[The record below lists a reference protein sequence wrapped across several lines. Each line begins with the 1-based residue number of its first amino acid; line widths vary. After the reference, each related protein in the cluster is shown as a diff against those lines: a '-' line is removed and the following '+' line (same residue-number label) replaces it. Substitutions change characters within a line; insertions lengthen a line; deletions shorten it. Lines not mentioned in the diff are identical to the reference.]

1 MRVEYRIEPCKSAL
15 TQVRG
20 MPFRWSINPYMGCV
34 HRCTFCYV
42 RHFEQRADRP
52 SDDRYG
58 RSIRVK
64 PNIAAVLRREL
75 MRASWNRDEVALG
88 TATDPYQPAEGKF
101 RLTRAC
107 LVELDAA
114 WTPYSIVT
122 RGPLVVRDI
131 DVLQQASG
139 RAGAEVFLSLPTLDE
154 RVWRTTE
161 PGTAPPA
168 SRLEAIRRLAGAGI
182 DVGVGIAPILP
193 GLSDDPAQLEAVV
206 RAARAAGARKIW
218 ASVVH
223 LRPGVREHF
232 LEALARD
239 WPEEVGRYEAL
250 FASRAYLSAAT
261 AGPILEPVRSAT
273 AAVPSP
279 RRRPVQGVTAAPTRP
294 GHLKQRQEGAD
305 ARRRIAPWPTR
316 SPASSRTTTRSF
328 ARASASR
335 CRARRASA

>member
-20 MPFRWSINPYMGCV
+20 MPFRWSLNPYMGCV

-64 PNIAAVLRREL
+64 PNVAPVLRREL
-75 MRASWNRDEVALG
+75 ARPSWNRDEVALG

-168 SRLEAIRRLAGAGI
+168 SRLEAIRRLVGAGI

-206 RAARAAGARKIW
+206 GAARAAGARKIW

-239 WPEEVGRYEAL
+239 WPAEVGRYEAL

-261 AGPILEPVRSAT
+261 TGPILEPVRRAT
-273 AAVPSP
+273 AAIPSP
-279 RRRPVQGVTAAPTRP
+279 RRRPSRMTEP
-294 GHLKQRQEGAD
+294 RQLAL
-305 ARRRIAPWPTR
+305 IV
-316 SPASSRTTTRSF
+316 
-328 ARASASR
+328 
-335 CRARRASA
+335 

>member
-20 MPFRWSINPYMGCV
+20 MPFRWSLNPYMGCV

-131 DVLQQASG
+131 DVLQHASG

-168 SRLEAIRRLAGAGI
+168 SRLEAIRRLAAAGI

-193 GLSDDPAQLEAVV
+193 GLSDDPAKLEAVAC
-206 RAARAAGARKIW
+206 AARAAGARKIW

-239 WPEEVGRYEAL
+239 WPEEVARYEAL

-261 AGPILEPVRSAT
+261 AGPILEPVRRAT
-273 AAVPSP
+273 AALPSP
-279 RRRPVQGVTAAPTRP
+279 RRRSPMASQP
-294 GHLKQRQEGAD
+294 RQLAL
-305 ARRRIAPWPTR
+305 TV
-316 SPASSRTTTRSF
+316 
-328 ARASASR
+328 
-335 CRARRASA
+335 

>member
-20 MPFRWSINPYMGCV
+20 MPFKWSLNPYMGCA

-64 PNIAAVLRREL
+64 SNVAEVLRCELSRKSWGRE
-75 MRASWNRDEVALG
+75 EVALG
-88 TATDPYQPAEGKF
+88 TATDPYQPAEGRF

-107 LVELDAA
+107 LVELDAS
-114 WTPYSIVT
+114 WTPFSIVT
-122 RGPLVVRDI
+122 RGPLVVRDT
-131 DVLQQASG
+131 DLLQEATG
-139 RAGAEVFLSLPTLDE
+139 RAGAQVFFSLPTLDE

-168 SRLEAIRRLAGAGI
+168 SRLEAVRRLAGAGI

-193 GLSDDPAQLEAVV
+193 GLSDDPRQLEQIV
-206 RAARAAGARKIW
+206 RAARDAGARTVW
-218 ASVVH
+218 AAVVH

-232 LEALARD
+232 VAALARD
-239 WPEEVGRYEAL
+239 WPEEVARYEAL
-250 FASRAYLSAAT
+250 FANRAYLPSSVT
-261 AGPILEPVRSAT
+261 APLLEPVRRAN
-273 AAVPSP
+273 A
-279 RRRPVQGVTAAPTRP
+279 AAPTPRHRRP
-294 GHLKQRQEGAD
+294 RQQ
-305 ARRRIAPWPTR
+305 APPR
-316 SPASSRTTTRSF
+316 QLQLVV
-328 ARASASR
+328 
-335 CRARRASA
+335 